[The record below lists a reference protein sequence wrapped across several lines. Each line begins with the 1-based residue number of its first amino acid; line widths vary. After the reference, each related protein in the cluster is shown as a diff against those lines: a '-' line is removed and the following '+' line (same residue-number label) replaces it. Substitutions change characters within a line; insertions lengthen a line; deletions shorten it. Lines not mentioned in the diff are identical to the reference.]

1 MLSLMAHKFE
11 RYSYFGRFFS
21 LFFSLCIME
30 IFVQRLASESFDK
43 KKEGCK
49 FLRMKSASPGLTVD
63 PPADSPSPHIVAILV
78 DK

>member
-1 MLSLMAHKFE
+1 
-11 RYSYFGRFFS
+11 
-21 LFFSLCIME
+21 ME

-63 PPADSPSPHIVAILV
+63 PPADSPTPHIVAILV